1 MESQGQKR
9 VSPVKPDTEILGY
22 PYAFSC
28 HGSSSAT
35 IEKDIKEA
43 ITRCRIDPMSIFQTS
58 VLAGFP
64 GASENFVSVRGRR
77 QEDLKELREALLS
90 GDFGYRQA

>member
-9 VSPVKPDTEILGY
+9 VSPIKPDREILGY
-22 PYAFSC
+22 PFAFNC
-28 HGSSSAT
+28 YGSSSA
-35 IEKDIKEA
+35 ILERDIKEA
-43 ITRCRIDPMSIFQTS
+43 IGRCRIDPMSIFQTS

-64 GASENFVSVRGRR
+64 GASENFLSVRGRR
-77 QEDLKELREALLS
+77 EGDLKELLAMLLS